1 MLQHFLF
8 TAFRNLWRN
17 KFFSLINIL
26 GLSIGMVLF
35 VTIQL
40 WIRYEKSFDT
50 FHEKADRIYHLMV
63 DMTSPEK
70 PITIW
75 YTTPAPL
82 APFLESKI
90 PEIEHVVRTSF
101 PWDVRL
107 EKGDTKTSKSVA
119 YVDSVFFEN
128 FNFPLLEGNKENV
141 LDDRDAIVI
150 SKTVAENLFKDEDP
164 IGKILT
170 IKESFREEL
179 RDVMITGVF
188 EDIKVNSSMQFD
200 VVMPFETFM
209 VNAPWNKNWGNYNNL
224 LFVILHPGV
233 TMETVNSKIKDF
245 INENRPDN
253 SEHHAEL
260 FLHPLKKEHLYNDFS
275 KGRDP
280 GGTIVYIRLFSVVS
294 YFVLIIAF
302 INYVNLSTA
311 NASKRHKEVGL
322 KKTIG
327 ATRQILTRQFLTESF
342 VLNILSIIVAMI
354 LVIIF
359 IPVFNQSFEKNI
371 GLPWNSYEF
380 YLFLSV
386 FLLISTLLSGSYP
399 AFVLSSF
406 NPVKALRGISLRSKS
421 IHLRDGLVI
430 FQFIL
435 SISLIIGILV
445 VYKQVEYIKNKNLGF
460 NKENVIR
467 FNSGEASKHKEVFR
481 NKLLNIPGVQAVG
494 FSNQNP
500 LYVGN
505 STSDPK
511 WDNKPEGDETYFVV
525 LQTDYG
531 FMDALDIELLEGE
544 GFPKEAHPSI
554 NHYLINEKAAE
565 AMGMQNPVGQNLTF
579 WNGNEGKILGLVKDF
594 HHQSLYTEIK
604 PLIIYHQPESAWM
617 TYVKI
622 SGNDKVGVIEQI
634 ESAYA
639 ELEKINPFDY
649 HFLDADFE
657 NMYKREMLMQKLTF
671 GLTVLAVF
679 ISSLGLFGLALFTV
693 NRQTKSIAIRKV
705 NGARV
710 DQIVLLL
717 SRSFI
722 FWILIALI
730 IASPLSYYF
739 LNEWLLN
746 FAYRTSISW
755 YIFGI
760 AGGIALII
768 ALLTI
773 SYQTL
778 RAALANPVT
787 ALRYE

>member
-1 MLQHFLF
+1 
-8 TAFRNLWRN
+8 
-17 KFFSLINIL
+17 
-26 GLSIGMVLF
+26 
-35 VTIQL
+35 
-40 WIRYEKSFDT
+40 
-50 FHEKADRIYHLMV
+50 MV
-63 DMTSPEK
+63 DMTSPQK

-75 YTTPAPL
+75 YSTPAPV
-82 APFLESKI
+82 APVLENKI
-90 PEIEHVVRTSF
+90 PEIEHVVRTSY

-107 EKGDTKTSKSVA
+107 EKGETKINKSVV

-128 FNFPLLEGNKENV
+128 FNFPLLKGNQDKV

-150 SKTVAENLFKDEDP
+150 SNTLAESLFKNEDP

-170 IKESFREEL
+170 IKESFREEH

-188 EDIKVNSSMQFD
+188 EDIKVNSSLQFD
-200 VVMPFETFM
+200 VAMPFETFLGY
-209 VNAPWNKNWGNYNNL
+209 ATWNQHWGNYNNL
-224 LFVILHPGV
+224 LYVILQPDV
-233 TMETVNSKIKDF
+233 QMETVNSKIRDF
-245 INENRPDN
+245 IKENRPDYT
-253 SEHHAEL
+253 EHHAEL

-311 NASKRHKEVGL
+311 NASRRHKEVGL

-327 ATRQILTRQFLTESF
+327 ATRKILIRQFLIESF
-342 VLNILSIIVAMI
+342 VLNILSIIVAVI

-359 IPVFNQSFEKNI
+359 VPIFNQSFEKNV
-371 GLPWNSYEF
+371 GLPWNTYEF
-380 YLFLSV
+380 YLFLTV
-386 FLLISTLLSGSYP
+386 FLLINTLLSGTYP

-406 NPVKALRGISLRSKS
+406 NPVKALRGIGLRSKN
-421 IHLRDGLVI
+421 IHLRDSLVV

-445 VYKQVEYIKNKNLGF
+445 VYKQVEYIRNKNLGF
-460 NKENVIR
+460 KKENVIR
-467 FNSGEASKHKEVFR
+467 FNSGENSKHQEVFR
-481 NKLLNIPGVQAVG
+481 NELLKIPGVLAVG
-494 FSNQNP
+494 YSNQNP

-511 WDNKPEGDETYFVV
+511 WDNKPEGDETFFFV
-525 LQTDYG
+525 LQTDHG
-531 FMDALDIELLEGE
+531 FTDVLGIELLEGE

-554 NHYLINEKAAE
+554 NHYLINERAAKA
-565 AMGMQNPVGQNLTF
+565 MDLQDPVGQNLTF
-579 WNGNEGKILGLVKDF
+579 WNDNEGKILGLVKDF
-594 HHQSLYTEIK
+594 HHQSLYSEIK
-604 PLIIYHQPESAWM
+604 PLIIYHQPESTWITFVRIA
-617 TYVKI
+617 
-622 SGNDKVGVIEQI
+622 GNDITEVISKI

-639 ELEKINPFDY
+639 EIEKINPFDY
-649 HFLDADFE
+649 HFLDVDYA
-657 NMYKREMLMQKLTF
+657 NMYRREMLMQKLTL
-671 GLTVLAVF
+671 GLTILAVF

-722 FWILIALI
+722 LWIIIALI

-746 FAYRTSISW
+746 FAYRTSIEW
-755 YIFGI
+755 YVFGL
-760 AGGIALII
+760 AGGTALII

-773 SYQTL
+773 GYQTL
-778 RAALANPVT
+778 KAALANPVT